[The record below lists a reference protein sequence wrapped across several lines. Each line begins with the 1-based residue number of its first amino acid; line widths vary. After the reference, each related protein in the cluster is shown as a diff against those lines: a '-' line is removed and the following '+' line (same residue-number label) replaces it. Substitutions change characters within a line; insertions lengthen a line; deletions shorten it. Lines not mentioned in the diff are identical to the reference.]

1 MCMCVCYV
9 CASALGGWE
18 RLSDLLELE
27 LQAVV
32 SHLMW
37 VMGPSQVPVTS
48 SVRPACAFLGGG
60 GWGIGFFETGFLCVA
75 LAVLELVI

>member
-1 MCMCVCYV
+1 MGIILFLFMCMCVCYV

-32 SHLMW
+32 SHH
-37 VMGPSQVPVTS
+37 MG
-48 SVRPACAFLGGG
+48 LGNQS
-60 GWGIGFFETGFLCVA
+60 
-75 LAVLELVI
+75 